1 MLYSAIQQDYKAV
14 LNSHTGALYLGVD
27 AWQSPNGFDIL
38 GVVIYRLEEPASG
51 KSKLEAMP
59 LDFVRLSQ
67 RHTGEDLAKTVC
79 LVVEKFGIQHKICGI
94 VSDNAS
100 NNAVMV
106 RELKKQKWDR
116 FKGEGQWVRC
126 FSPVLNLI
134 VKGILRPFGTQKKQ
148 PTSNGDQD
156 GSSGLDSGSDDAG
169 EQIRPFNRERDTLSG
184 DDESS
189 SSEVEA
195 VDNPEDS
202 DSLDLSD
209 IDQASDEDKGD
220 RYTSIGCRESL
231 TKFRGIAKKLRYS
244 PNSKAEFIKICRDK
258 GCSTPHKVER
268 DVCTQWNSTY
278 IQLVSI
284 IRCKDA
290 ILEWQRHKQHGVA
303 RRYYLDQSDI
313 NLAQDLAAVL
323 NLFYEITQQVSI
335 SGSPRLS
342 NTVVFIDQITDH
354 LSSAISSPT
363 YPPSLTDTSP
373 LYRITIIL
381 HPLFRDKYFK
391 LANRE
396 PKWITEAIQ
405 LAREMW
411 VLFCKPKPV
420 ESTPL
425 SSSTN
430 NWTKSSM
437 LAGLGSAAAARGG
450 ILSSDPLDIWL
461 AGGLILD
468 GEEPVNPLKWWS
480 QQKRAGNT
488 HGGLVHMA
496 LDILSCPATSVD
508 VERAFSF
515 GRDYVSSKRH
525 RLSSESVS
533 RGMTVAFYSKN
544 GLIKE
549 GLLDKWKAG
558 IQAGRKVIAKDK
570 GKKKVIVVDE
580 D

>member
-1 MLYSAIQQDYKAV
+1 MLYSAIQQNCKAV

-116 FKGEGQWVRC
+116 FKGEGQW
-126 FSPVLNLI
+126 
-134 VKGILRPFGTQKKQ
+134 KKQ

-156 GSSGLDSGSDDAG
+156 G
-169 EQIRPFNRERDTLSG
+169 
-184 DDESS
+184 
-189 SSEVEA
+189 
-195 VDNPEDS
+195 
-202 DSLDLSD
+202 
-209 IDQASDEDKGD
+209 
-220 RYTSIGCRESL
+220 CRESL
-231 TKFRGIAKKLRYS
+231 TKFRGISKKLRYS
-244 PNSKAEFIKICRDK
+244 PNSKAEFIKICGDK
-258 GCSTPHKVER
+258 GCSTPHTVER
-268 DVCTQWNSTY
+268 DVYTRWDSTY

-313 NLAQDLAAVL
+313 NLAQDLAAAL

-363 YPPSLTDTSP
+363 YPPSLRNACRLGLKITNKYCSLSDTSP
-373 LYRITIIL
+373 LYRIAIIL
-381 HPLFRDKYFK
+381 HPSFRDKYFK
-391 LANRE
+391 LANWE
-396 PKWITEAIQ
+396 PEWVTEAIR

-411 VLFCKPKPV
+411 VLFYKPKPV
-420 ESTPL
+420 EWTPS

-430 NWTKSSM
+430 NRPKSSM
-437 LAGLGSAAAARGG
+437 LAGL
-450 ILSSDPLDIWL
+450 
-461 AGGLILD
+461 
-468 GEEPVNPLKWWS
+468 
-480 QQKRAGNT
+480 
-488 HGGLVHMA
+488 
-496 LDILSCPATSVD
+496 
-508 VERAFSF
+508 
-515 GRDYVSSKRH
+515 
-525 RLSSESVS
+525 
-533 RGMTVAFYSKN
+533 
-544 GLIKE
+544 
-549 GLLDKWKAG
+549 
-558 IQAGRKVIAKDK
+558 
-570 GKKKVIVVDE
+570 
-580 D
+580 